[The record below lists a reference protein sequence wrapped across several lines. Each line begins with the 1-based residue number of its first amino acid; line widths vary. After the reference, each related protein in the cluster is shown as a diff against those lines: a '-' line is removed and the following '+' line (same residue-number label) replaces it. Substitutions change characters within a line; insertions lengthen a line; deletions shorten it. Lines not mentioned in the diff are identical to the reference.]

1 MTLPKTR
8 ISITLSEYAL
18 VAPGIHALVRG
29 FAAAK
34 QGNYPHRHAFDRID
48 LVVSDIYRD
57 QAYDAEMGQ
66 RIMTVACEVL
76 DMTATRKIRLDVFDL
91 ATAAMALRVAGTLA
105 RNRGT
110 SLETRSVDDLR
121 AKLERYR
128 KRAKR
133 QAIAVIGKAAYAVL
147 AETWKKYQ
155 GWVRYNLLQFTV
167 VIPVKWNNKPLMRE
181 QRQKLE
187 IMITRALVEHQRSPL
202 PLEEVAR
209 MALLAKNDLRRG
221 RLTMT
226 LRELLNADRAGRDL
240 LFAFVDKRVELVPLS
255 GPKVEPWQLMMER
268 AAILE
273 DFMKGKKQMSCPAEP

>member
-8 ISITLSEYAL
+8 ISITLAEYAL
-18 VAPGIHALVRG
+18 VVPGIHALVRG

-48 LVVSDIYRD
+48 LTVSDIYRD

-66 RIMTVACEVL
+66 RIMTVACEVF

-128 KRAKR
+128 KRAQR
-133 QAIAVIGKAAYAVL
+133 QAVTKIGEAAYAVL

-155 GWVRYNLLQFTV
+155 GWVRYNLLQLKV
-167 VIPVKWNNKPLMRE
+167 AKPAAWNNKPLMRE
-181 QRQKLE
+181 QRARLVT
-187 IMITRALVEHQRSPL
+187 MITRSLAEHQRMPL
-202 PLEEVAR
+202 PPAEVAR
-209 MALLAKNDLRRG
+209 MALLAKNALRRG
-221 RLTMT
+221 RMTMT
-226 LRELLNADRAGRDL
+226 LRELLEAGRAGRDL
-240 LFAFVDKRVELVPLS
+240 LFAFVEKRIMLAAPEGAKS
-255 GPKVEPWQLMMER
+255 EPWRAAMER
-268 AAILE
+268 ADKFNAWCGE
-273 DFMKGKKQMSCPAEP
+273 VPSAPRY